1 MRIISLQAENIKRL
15 KAVEITP
22 EGDIV
27 VIAGRNGQGKT
38 SVLDSIWYALGGG
51 PAQKETVRPIR
62 DGEDHASVTLDL
74 GKLVVTRTWKG
85 ETTSLKVMSKD
96 GASYGSPQKML
107 DQLIGKLSFDPL
119 AFTQQD
125 QKTQL
130 ATLLDLVELP
140 FDPDELADKRRA
152 LYDARTEVGREVR
165 ALEGQLAGIRAPGN
179 DVPDEELSTAEII
192 GQQEAHAA
200 AIVLKRE
207 AQQDEDDAE
216 RNIGLAEAAL
226 TQAQRELAVAKAAH
240 EKAVKALEAAKLDY
254 ESLKSLNAE
263 TPEPGRIDF
272 RERLASVEEFN
283 RQVRAKR
290 EAARLALAITDA
302 RSKFDGLT
310 GAIAE
315 LDASKAEALAEA
327 KMPIK
332 CLAFDDDGVTYNGI
346 PFAQC
351 SSGEQLRVS
360 MAMAMAA
367 NPEIRVIRITDG
379 SLLDSENM
387 ALIAELAKDSDFQV
401 WIERVDETGKV
412 GVIIEDGSV
421 VGSP

>member
-51 PAQKETVRPIR
+51 PAQKETARPIR

-85 ETTSLKVMSKD
+85 ETTSLNVMSKD
-96 GASYGSPQKML
+96 GASYSSPQKML

-130 ATLLDLVELP
+130 ATLMDLVELP
-140 FDPDELADKRRA
+140 FDPDEVAGKRRA
-152 LYDARTEVGREVR
+152 LYDARTEIGREVK
-165 ALEGQLAGIRAPGN
+165 ALEGQLAGIPEPAGDIPE
-179 DVPDEELSTAEII
+179 EELSTAEII
-192 GQQEAHAA
+192 EQQEAHAA

-216 RNIGLAEAAL
+216 RNIGVAEIIL
-226 TQAQRELAVAKAAH
+226 EQTKRELGVAKAAH
-240 EKAVKALEAAKLDY
+240 EKAVKSLEGAKLDY
-254 ESLKSLNAE
+254 ESLASLNAE
-263 TPEPGRIDF
+263 TPEPERVDF
-272 RERLASVEEFN
+272 RARLAGVEEIN
-283 RQVRAKR
+283 RQVRAQR
-290 EAARLALAITDA
+290 EALRLTTAVTDA

-310 GAIAE
+310 GAISD
-315 LDASKAEALAEA
+315 LDASKAEALAA
-327 KMPIK
+327 ADMPLDD
-332 CLAFDDDGVTYNGI
+332 LAFDEGGVTYQGI

-401 WIERVDETGKV
+401 WIERVDETGQV
-412 GVIIEDGSV
+412 GVVIEDGAVAAS
-421 VGSP
+421 